1 MSTGSLENQVAR
13 IHILLRNKAWKIA
26 TAESMTAG
34 SVSAA
39 LARVAGAS
47 NVLLGGMACYLPEMK
62 ALLGIS
68 ALDLS
73 SEGAE
78 SMATSEALARGLAAM
93 LPEADVV
100 LGITGSAS
108 PSRPDYQTT
117 AEAGCVFICIGIQ
130 DVYQAFETQLSG
142 DRTEVLDAAVVFA
155 LDCLEHSLLARS

>member
-1 MSTGSLENQVAR
+1 MSPESIEDRVAR
-13 IHILLRNKAWKIA
+13 IHRLLRSKDWKIA

-62 ALLGIS
+62 ARLGIS
-68 ALDLS
+68 PLQLR
-73 SEGAE
+73 EQGAE
-78 SMATSEALARGLAAM
+78 SMATSEALARGLSA
-93 LPEADVV
+93 LVPEADVV

-117 AEAGCVFICIGIQ
+117 AEAGCVFICIGVQ
-130 DVYQAFETQLSG
+130 EVYQTFETQLSG
-142 DRTEVLDAAVVFA
+142 ERTEVLDTAVIFA
-155 LDCLEHSLLARS
+155 LDCLEYSLLAKS